1 MPHFSSSDARRAR
14 MFALRRRELIVD
26 VVVAAILWPYTVR
39 AQQKSLPVIGFLSS
53 RSPEDS
59 SAAMAGFRQGLAELG
74 YVEGEN
80 LAIEYRWA
88 RGDYERLPALAADL
102 VGKSVRVLATVGG
115 EPPGFAAK
123 AATSTIPIVF
133 SAGYPVETGLIES
146 YNRPGGNITGIDVMA
161 TELEA
166 KRIGLL
172 HDLMPQATTIGFL
185 LNPALPE
192 AKAQQRAVE
201 EAAHALKLQ
210 VLILGANSDGE
221 IEKAFETGVEQ
232 HIGALAIASAPF
244 FDTRRAKLLALQS
257 QYRLP
262 TTHTFREYAAEGG
275 VMSYGPN
282 GADAYR
288 QVARYVGRILKGE
301 KAADLPVMRPT
312 KFELIINLNTA
323 KALGL
328 TVPLLLLAQAD
339 EVIE

>member
-1 MPHFSSSDARRAR
+1 M
-14 MFALRRRELIVD
+14 RRRELIVD
-26 VVVAAILWPYTVR
+26 VVVAAILWPYMAR

-59 SAAMAGFRQGLAELG
+59 SAQMAAFRQGLAELG

-88 RGDYERLPALAADL
+88 RGDYKRLPALAGDL
-102 VGKSVRVLATVGG
+102 VSKPLRVLATVGG
-115 EPPGFAAK
+115 EPPAFAAK

-133 SAGYPVETGLIES
+133 SAGDPVETGLVES
-146 YNRPGGNITGIDVMA
+146 YNRPGGNITGIDIMSS
-161 TELEA
+161 ELET
-166 KRIGLL
+166 KRMGLL
-172 HDLMPQATTIGFL
+172 HDLVPQATTIGFL
-185 LNPALPE
+185 VNPAFSSAE
-192 AKAQQRAVE
+192 AQQRAVE

-221 IEKAFETGVEQ
+221 IEKAFETMVQQ
-232 HIGALAIASAPF
+232 HIGVLFFATTPF

-262 TTHTFREYAAEGG
+262 TAYSFREYAAEGG

-288 QVARYVGRILKGE
+288 QVGLYVGRILKGE
-301 KAADLPVMRPT
+301 KPADLPVMRPT
-312 KFELIINLNTA
+312 KFDLVINLNTA
-323 KALGL
+323 NALGI

>member
-1 MPHFSSSDARRAR
+1 LRWIGYQM
-14 MFALRRRELIVD
+14 RRRELIVD
-26 VVVAAILWPYTVR
+26 MSVAAILWPCAAR
-39 AQQKSLPVIGFLSS
+39 AQQKTLPVIGFLSS

-59 SAAMAGFRQGLAELG
+59 SAQVAGFRQGLVEQG

-80 LAIEYRWA
+80 LAIEHRWA

-102 VGKSVRVLATVGG
+102 VGKPVRVLATVGG
-115 EPPGFAAK
+115 EPSALAAK

-133 SAGYPVETGLIES
+133 AMGDPVQAGLVES
-146 YNRPGGNITGIDVMA
+146 YNRPGGNITGIDIF
-161 TELEA
+161 TETIEA

-172 HDLMPQATTIGFL
+172 HDLVPQATTIGYLVNAAFSG
-185 LNPALPE
+185 
-192 AKAQQRAVE
+192 AKPGQRAME

-210 VLILGANSDGE
+210 VLVLSANSDGE
-221 IEKAFETGVEQ
+221 IEKAFETMVQQ
-232 HIGALAIASAPF
+232 HVGALDIGGSPF

-257 QYRLP
+257 LYRLP
-262 TTHTFREYAAEGG
+262 TVYQFREYAAEGG

-288 QVARYVGRILKGE
+288 QVALYVGRILKGE
-301 KAADLPVMRPT
+301 KPADLPVIRPT
-312 KFELIINLNTA
+312 KFELVINLKTA

-328 TVPLLLLAQAD
+328 TVPQLLLAQAD

>member
-1 MPHFSSSDARRAR
+1 M
-14 MFALRRRELIVD
+14 RRRELIIG
-26 VVVAAILWPYTVR
+26 AGASLFRPCAGR
-39 AQQKSLPVIGFLSS
+39 SQQRTPPVIGFLSS

-59 SAAMAGFRQGLAELG
+59 SAQMAGFRQGLAEMSL
-74 YVEGEN
+74 VEGEN

-102 VGKSVRVLATVGG
+102 VSKSVRVLATVGG
-115 EPPGFAAK
+115 EPSALAAK

-133 SAGYPVETGLIES
+133 STGNPVQAGIVES
-146 YNRPGGNITGIDVMA
+146 YNRPGGNITGIDIVS

-172 HDLMPQATTIGFL
+172 HDLVPQAATIGFL
-185 LNPALPE
+185 VNPAYSW
-192 AKAQQRAVE
+192 AKAQQQAVE

-210 VLILGANSDGE
+210 VLILSANSDGE

-232 HIGALAIASAPF
+232 HIGALAIAPAPL

-257 QYRLP
+257 EYRLP
-262 TTHTFREYAAEGG
+262 TAYSFREYAAEGG
-275 VMSYGPN
+275 IISYGPN

-288 QVARYVGRILKGE
+288 QVALYVGRILKGE
-301 KAADLPVMRPT
+301 KPADLPVMRPT
-312 KFELIINLNTA
+312 KFELVINLKTA

-328 TVPLLLLAQAD
+328 TVPQLLLAQAD

>member
-1 MPHFSSSDARRAR
+1 M
-14 MFALRRRELIVD
+14 RRRELMLLLGGAMT
-26 VVVAAILWPYTVR
+26 AARSLS
-39 AQQKSLPVIGFLSS
+39 AQQRALPVIGFLSS

-59 SAAMAGFRQGLAELG
+59 SAQMAGFRQGLAELG

-102 VGKSVRVLATVGG
+102 VGKPVRVLATVGG
-115 EPPGFAAK
+115 EPPAFAAK

-133 SAGYPVETGLIES
+133 SAGDPVETGLVES
-146 YNRPGGNITGIDVMA
+146 YNRPGGNITGIDIMSS
-161 TELEA
+161 ELET
-166 KRIGLL
+166 KRMGLL
-172 HDLMPQATTIGFL
+172 HDLVPQATTIGFL
-185 LNPALPE
+185 VNPAFSS
-192 AKAQQRAVE
+192 AKAEQRAVE

-221 IEKAFETGVEQ
+221 IEKAFETMVQQ
-232 HIGALAIASAPF
+232 HIGVLFFQTAPF

-262 TTHTFREYAAEGG
+262 TAYSFREYAAAGG
-275 VMSYGPN
+275 VMSYGPDTV
-282 GADAYR
+282 DAYR
-288 QVARYVGRILKGE
+288 QVALYVGRILKGE
-301 KAADLPVMRPT
+301 KPADLPVMRPT
-312 KFELIINLNTA
+312 KFELVINLNTA

-328 TVPLLLLAQAD
+328 TVPQLLLAQAD

>member
-1 MPHFSSSDARRAR
+1 M
-14 MFALRRRELIVD
+14 RRRELIAGSGA
-26 VVVAAILWPYTVR
+26 AAILWPCVVR

-80 LAIEYRWA
+80 LAVEYRWA
-88 RGDYERLPALAADL
+88 HGDYERLTALAADL
-102 VGKSVRVLATVGG
+102 TGKPIRVLATVGG
-115 EPPGFAAK
+115 EPSALAAK

-133 SAGYPVETGLIES
+133 SMGDPVQAGLVAS
-146 YNRPGGNITGIDVMA
+146 YNRPGRNITGIDIVS

-172 HDLMPQATTIGFL
+172 HDLVPQAAAIGFL
-185 LNPALPE
+185 LNPALSE

-201 EAAHALKLQ
+201 ETAHALKLQ
-210 VLILGANSDGE
+210 VLILDANSDGE

-244 FDTRRAKLLALQS
+244 FDTRRAKLLTLQS

-262 TTHTFREYAAEGG
+262 TAHSFREYAAKGG

-282 GADAYR
+282 VADAYR

>member
-1 MPHFSSSDARRAR
+1 M
-14 MFALRRRELIVD
+14 RRRELIIGAG
-26 VVVAAILWPYTVR
+26 AAIFRPCAAR
-39 AQQKSLPVIGFLSS
+39 SQQNALPIIGFLSS

-59 SAAMAGFRQGLAELG
+59 SAQMVGFRQGLAEMKLVG
-74 YVEGEN
+74 GEN

-102 VGKSVRVLATVGG
+102 VSKPVRVLATVGG
-115 EPPGFAAK
+115 EPPALAAK

-133 SAGYPVETGLIES
+133 AIGGDPVQAGLVAS

-172 HDLMPQATTIGFL
+172 HDLVPQATTLGYLVNSGFSS
-185 LNPALPE
+185 AE
-192 AKAQQRAVE
+192 AQQRAVE
-201 EAAHALKLQ
+201 EAGRALKLQ
-210 VLILGANSDGE
+210 VLVLSAGSDGE
-221 IEKAFETGVEQ
+221 IEKAFETMVQQ
-232 HIGALAIASAPF
+232 HVGALAIGTAPF
-244 FDTRRAKLLALQS
+244 FDTRRAMLLALQS
-257 QYRLP
+257 QHRLP
-262 TTHTFREYAAEGG
+262 TGYQLREYAAAGG

-288 QVARYVGRILKGE
+288 QVALYVGRILKGE
-301 KAADLPVMRPT
+301 KPADLPVMRPT

>member
-1 MPHFSSSDARRAR
+1 M
-14 MFALRRRELIVD
+14 RRRELLIGAG
-26 VVVAAILWPYTVR
+26 AATIFGPGAATR
-39 AQQKSLPVIGFLSS
+39 AQQKTAPVIGFLSS

-59 SAAMAGFRQGLAELG
+59 VNQLAGFRQGLAEMS

-102 VGKSVRVLATVGG
+102 VGKPVRVLATVGG
-115 EPPGFAAK
+115 EPSALAAK

-133 SAGYPVETGLIES
+133 SMGDPVQAGLVES
-146 YNRPGGNITGIDVMA
+146 YNRPGGNITGIDIMS
-161 TELEA
+161 TELEP

-172 HDLMPQATTIGFL
+172 HDLVPQATTIGFL
-185 LNPALPE
+185 VNPAYSWAE
-192 AKAQQRAVE
+192 AQQRAVE
-201 EAAHALKLQ
+201 EAAHTLKLQVQ

-221 IEKAFETGVEQ
+221 IEKAFETMVEQ
-232 HIGALAIASAPF
+232 HIGALWIGTAPF

-262 TTHTFREYAAEGG
+262 TAYAFREYAAAGG

-282 GADAYR
+282 TADAYR
-288 QVARYVGRILKGE
+288 QVALYVGRILKGE
-301 KAADLPVMRPT
+301 KPADLPVMRPT
-312 KFELIINLNTA
+312 KFELIINLNSA
-323 KALGL
+323 KALGI
-328 TVPLLLLAQAD
+328 TVPLWLLTQAD

>member
-1 MPHFSSSDARRAR
+1 M
-14 MFALRRRELIVD
+14 RRRELIVD
-26 VVVAAILWPYTVR
+26 VVVAAILWPYMAR

-59 SAAMAGFRQGLAELG
+59 SAQMAAFRQGLAELG

-88 RGDYERLPALAADL
+88 RGDYKRLPALAGDL
-102 VGKSVRVLATVGG
+102 VSKPLRVLATVGG
-115 EPPGFAAK
+115 EPPAFAAK

-133 SAGYPVETGLIES
+133 SAGDPVETGLVES
-146 YNRPGGNITGIDVMA
+146 YNRPGGNITGIDIMSS
-161 TELEA
+161 ELET
-166 KRIGLL
+166 KRMGLL
-172 HDLMPQATTIGFL
+172 HDLVPQATTIGFL
-185 LNPALPE
+185 VNPAFSSAE
-192 AKAQQRAVE
+192 AQQRAVE

-221 IEKAFETGVEQ
+221 IEKAFETMVQQ
-232 HIGALAIASAPF
+232 HIGVLFFATTPF
-244 FDTRRAKLLALQS
+244 FGTRRAKLLALQS

-262 TTHTFREYAAEGG
+262 TAYSFREYAAEGG

-288 QVARYVGRILKGE
+288 QVGLYVGRILKGE
-301 KAADLPVMRPT
+301 KPADLPVMRPT
-312 KFELIINLNTA
+312 KFDLVINLNTA
-323 KALGL
+323 NALGI